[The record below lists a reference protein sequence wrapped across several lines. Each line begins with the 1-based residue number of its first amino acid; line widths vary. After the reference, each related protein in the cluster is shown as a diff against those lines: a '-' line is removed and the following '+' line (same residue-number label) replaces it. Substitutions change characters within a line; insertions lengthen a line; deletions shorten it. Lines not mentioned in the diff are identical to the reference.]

1 MEGSLIV
8 DEPRE
13 WRTNVSTRITGKNRE
28 VFWRKTRAGSDLG
41 QIASTKRNLER
52 QMSKIP
58 GDVPK
63 ETRAP
68 ASQVIKAYIPPW
80 TLISVSLF

>member
-1 MEGSLIV
+1 MCA
-8 DEPRE
+8 RE
-13 WRTNVSTRITGKNRE
+13 SQARIGRCFGGKQGL
-28 VFWRKTRAGSDLG
+28 VSDLG
-41 QIASTKRNLER
+41 QIFSTRRNLER

-80 TLISVSLF
+80 TLIIVSLF